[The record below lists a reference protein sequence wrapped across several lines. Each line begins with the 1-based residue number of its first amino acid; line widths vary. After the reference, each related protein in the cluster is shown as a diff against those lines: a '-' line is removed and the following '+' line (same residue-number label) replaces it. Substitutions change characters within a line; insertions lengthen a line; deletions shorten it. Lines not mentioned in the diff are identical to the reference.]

1 MIQKFISTNKT
12 SILLKK
18 ILIFSAFLAIT
29 TLSFAQN
36 DTQEKKQ
43 KQNNKIGNFSYIDNI
58 SNSVVQKKI
67 SLPQDVFKLKKE
79 WWIDL
84 LFILGFSIFSFF
96 ILKFQTEISHITNAF
111 IQKSIFKEIFNT
123 KSSIYNNLFFFF
135 NFSTLIL
142 LSLLIF
148 SFFKNI
154 HSPFKTSSQ
163 FLQIIYIFVSVIVF

>member
-84 LFILGFSIFSFF
+84 LFILGFS
-96 ILKFQTEISHITNAF
+96 
-111 IQKSIFKEIFNT
+111 
-123 KSSIYNNLFFFF
+123 
-135 NFSTLIL
+135 
-142 LSLLIF
+142 
-148 SFFKNI
+148 
-154 HSPFKTSSQ
+154 
-163 FLQIIYIFVSVIVF
+163 